1 MRLRR
6 STVPVL
12 ALALL
17 LPACGSDGDDG
28 PAIPFT
34 EASVVQD
41 GTEYTITW
49 AAEDAG
55 EVAVFAGTDP
65 AAVGRD
71 REVGTGDEEGELV
84 VDDLPD
90 AARWYFEL
98 VPEDG
103 EPLVLADRSLH
114 LASAPNFRDVGGYR
128 TEDGRWVRM
137 GLVYRSDGLDELSDE
152 DRAKL
157 HDLGIKLVCDL
168 RTDGERE
175 SKPDREIEGA
185 RNEQFDVAADSG
197 DLTKVITDAILSGDA
212 AVQEEMLGDGK
223 GEKLMTD
230 GGRDMVSG
238 DTASAAYTL
247 MFDRLAD
254 DTALPTVF
262 HCTAGKDRTGWA
274 AAALLT
280 TLGVPRDVVMA
291 DYLRSNDELAEETAH
306 TLERVQGLIDEDLIE
321 PVIGVRREYLEA
333 SFTELDEAFGGIDGY
348 LADRIDVDDEQR
360 ERLEE
365 LLLAG

>member
-6 STVPVL
+6 SALAVL
-12 ALALL
+12 ALALVA
-17 LPACGSDGDDG
+17 PACGSDDSG

-41 GTEYTITW
+41 GNAYEISW
-49 AAEDAG
+49 SADGAG
-55 EVAVFAGTDP
+55 DVTVYAGTDP

-71 REVGTGDEEGELV
+71 REVGSGDAEGELV
-84 VDDLPD
+84 VEDLPD
-90 AARWYFEL
+90 APRWYFEL

-103 EPLVLADRSLH
+103 EPLVVADRSLH

-137 GLVYRSDGLDELSDE
+137 GLVYRSDGLDGLSEE
-152 DRAKL
+152 DLATL

-168 RTDGERE
+168 RTDGERA
-175 SKPDREIEGA
+175 SKPDKEIDGA
-185 RNEQFDVAADSG
+185 ENEQFDVAADTG
-197 DLTKVITDAILSGDA
+197 DLTKVITDAILTGDRA
-212 AVQEEMLGDGK
+212 AQEEILGNGR
-223 GEKLMTD
+223 GVRLMKE

-238 DTASAAYTL
+238 DTATRAYAR

-254 DTALPTVF
+254 RSALPTVF

-274 AAALLT
+274 AAALLS
-280 TLGVPRDVVMA
+280 TLGVPHDVVMA
-291 DYLRSNDELAEETAH
+291 DYLRSNDELAEKNTH
-306 TLERVQGLIDEDLIE
+306 TLEQVAGLIDRDLIE
-321 PVIGVRREYLEA
+321 PVIGVRPEFLEA
-333 SFTELDEAFGGIDGY
+333 SFAEVDEAFDGFDGY
-348 LADRIDVDDEQR
+348 LTDGIDVDHDQR
-360 ERLEE
+360 QALEE